1 MKAILWCTFGLAGLL
16 WATGLAGQGA
26 PIERVL
32 LDTDTMPVVQEG
44 RVLAPVRAV
53 AEVFWAQV
61 EWLPGAREVM
71 VRHAGRE
78 VRLTA
83 GSRSARVD
91 GRLVTLDVA
100 PAIAEG
106 RLLVPLRFLAEAL
119 GIAIRYE
126 AATHSVLVDTGRAGE
141 ALRVLPLFTVRGGI
155 HVLAPQPDTRISSPV
170 RVHGQANTFEGNV
183 VIEVQSSDGQVL
195 GRGITTGAMGSY
207 HPFTAD
213 VAFQLPPGMERG
225 RLFLYSSGGR
235 EGEILH
241 PVSIPVR
248 FASPG

>member
-1 MKAILWCTFGLAGLL
+1 MKAILWCIFGLAGLL

-26 PIERVL
+26 PVERVL
-32 LDTDTMPVVQEG
+32 LNTDEMPVVREG
-44 RVLAPVRAV
+44 RVLAPARAV
-53 AEVFWAQV
+53 AEVFEAQV
-61 EWLPGAREVM
+61 EWLPQARAAV
-71 VRHAGRE
+71 VRHARRE

-83 GSRSARVD
+83 GSRNARVD

-126 AATHSVLVDTGRAGE
+126 AATHSVLVDTYRAGE

-155 HVLAPQPDTRISSPV
+155 HVLAPQPDARISSPV

-183 VIEVQSSDGQVL
+183 VIEVQGSDGQVL
-195 GRGITTGAMGSY
+195 GRGIATGAMGSY

-213 VAFQLPPGMERG
+213 VAFQPPPGIERG

-241 PVSIPVR
+241 PISIPVR